1 MLPMSSD
8 WPNARI
14 IVLGSLLAAV
24 WFGGP
29 AVAQDSPLESSPAS
43 APRTY
48 ADGPL
53 APADFKAAVPDPQPV
68 KDGVKLRAMTD
79 VEIHYSTRYR
89 WEGTT
94 SGEVSAWLTR
104 FDCESMLMRDK
115 CWNKEPD
122 DLRLLDHEQGHFD
135 ISEINARKAQ
145 QHFKQLIADKTLV
158 GHGADERSAMA
169 NLDKQVHDEMQK
181 VFDREQ
187 AEQIEYDRATRH
199 GRDFAAQAKQRAAI
213 DKLLKATEQKESKA
227 QSK

>member
-1 MLPMSSD
+1 MCFRSISVALVLIALTSD
-8 WPNARI
+8 PGTPVHGADGLR
-14 IVLGSLLAAV
+14 S
-24 WFGGP
+24 
-29 AVAQDSPLESSPAS
+29 
-43 APRTY
+43 Y

-94 SGEVSAWLTR
+94 LGEVSAWLTR
-104 FDCESMLMRDK
+104 FDCESVLMRDK

-145 QHFKQLIADKTLV
+145 QQFKQLIADKTLI

-181 VFDREQ
+181 LFDREQ
-187 AEQIEYDRATRH
+187 AEQIEYDSATRH

-213 DKLLKATEQKESKA
+213 DKLLKEAEPKESKA